1 VREIH
6 TYSVT
11 AVIHP
16 GVSADTF
23 PAMMRLAI
31 IATPAALP
39 DLRPAPGALDGDAL
53 RSRLLL
59 PDAGYHV
66 VDLDPAI
73 DLAEQLELLFEQTP
87 LEPGTPALF
96 YASSRVASSDGELFL
111 CLDPG
116 SPETGDSVRDIAT
129 VIRDRVPGPVAFVIE
144 CRHAVEEGDP
154 FRSATIVTAAKDSL
168 RGLGAGGVGV
178 EVLVSARPLSDETE
192 ERPSPLT
199 RALIEALDEADPGKG
214 LSLVGFFAQV
224 RESDALVGVVPCFA
238 HVNANEPF
246 ILLLGTEDP
255 AEDDSAAPVVEEMP
269 ISAAPTSPSEEIDDS
284 ISVELDAPSSTPAP
298 PAASVIV
305 ATRAPDLAPDRAERR
320 AAAPPTA
327 LLEER
332 SFRAENEAAPL
343 PKVMI
348 GGPRAASA
356 PASVPAPAPSVAA
369 RAPSVPAPARAPSVP
384 APARA
389 PSVPAP
395 ARTPSVPAPAPSVPA
410 PAPSVPAPA
419 ATFADHVAEGD
430 ALAAAKDHEGALGAY
445 KRALGLLGPA
455 AKDERADVHVR
466 IGQVK
471 QLQEKRRE
479 AIASFEKALSISS
492 GHTTALL
499 ALLELNVAEGDLR
512 AVQVAEDRVLATIS
526 DPALCFARLVE
537 FGARWQDQAG
547 DPVRARVA
555 FERAAELRPDDPG
568 VLARL
573 RGLYEQ
579 AGAIEEAIAVRRRL
593 AGIAVDS
600 RARAEQYF
608 ELGRYML
615 EVLKREEPA
624 LELFD
629 QALASD
635 PSMLEPLAVIARFFA
650 ERQEWSELE
659 RAYRTMLDRAPRIP
673 DAAVRSQVTWELC
686 RLLGTL
692 FRDHLED
699 PALALDAFEDAVS
712 EKPRELQS
720 RLTAAELARSIG
732 ALDRAVVHLQAAAA
746 LDPARLSTFHQLFDL
761 FQKLARPDQA
771 YSVACVTMSGRKAE
785 SRERFFFEEHKPEG
799 VPKFAHAMREDGWD
813 LLRTPARD
821 LNLEAVLGTIAPAAI
836 AARLS
841 QLTDEGRLPTLDP
854 AARQD
859 PTKTT
864 ISIVRSFV
872 WASHYLGV
880 APPAI
885 YLHDDA
891 TVGLATIIA
900 EEPTALAGGRVLRGR
915 SLPELAFLAG
925 RHLAY
930 HVGGHRLM
938 LYYSSIEELSS
949 CFLAAVKI
957 ALPNLPLPAQTES
970 AVNDLVQRIEPLLD
984 DATHQKL
991 VSSVAGFEAARVR
1004 ADIAGW
1010 VGAVERCATRAGFLL
1025 AGDLEVVATVLRS
1038 DPLGLISADEKI
1050 ADLVGFV
1057 VSDEH
1062 HALRDELGIAIQP

>member
-1 VREIH
+1 
-6 TYSVT
+6 
-11 AVIHP
+11 
-16 GVSADTF
+16 
-23 PAMMRLAI
+23 MMRLAI
-31 IATPAALP
+31 VAAPAALS

-96 YASSRVASSDGELFL
+96 YASARVAASEEGELFL
-111 CLDPG
+111 CLDPE
-116 SPETGDSVRDIAT
+116 SPETGDSLRDIAM

-144 CRHAVEEGDP
+144 CRHPIDADDP
-154 FRSATIVTAAKDSL
+154 FRSATIVGSAKESL
-168 RGLGAGGVGV
+168 RGVGAGGAGV
-178 EVLVSARPLSDETE
+178 EVLVAARPLNDDAEETT
-192 ERPSPLT
+192 SPLT
-199 RALIEALDEADPGKG
+199 RALIEALDAADLAVG
-214 LSLVGFFAQV
+214 LSLASFFARV
-224 RESDALVGVVPCFA
+224 RDEGALVGVPCFA
-238 HVNANEPF
+238 HVKARDAF
-246 ILLLGTEDP
+246 ILLEAIDAP
-255 AEDDSAAPVVEEMP
+255 AEITAIPGEVSEVVEIATPIVEIAAPVVEPVAPAVEIVEAVAP
-269 ISAAPTSPSEEIDDS
+269 IVEAHEADAG
-284 ISVELDAPSSTPAP
+284 ISVDLDAPPSTPPPPASPPPAIEIRVDVEPRRSSSAPVAP
-298 PAASVIV
+298 PES
-305 ATRAPDLAPDRAERR
+305 
-320 AAAPPTA
+320 
-327 LLEER
+327 R
-332 SFRAENEAAPL
+332 SIKLENE

-348 GGPRAASA
+348 GELRAAST
-356 PASVPAPAPSVAA
+356 PP
-369 RAPSVPAPARAPSVP
+369 RAPVSDDN
-384 APARA
+384 
-389 PSVPAP
+389 
-395 ARTPSVPAPAPSVPA
+395 PAPAPSVPA

-419 ATFADHVAEGD
+419 PIAPAPSVPAPAPIAPAPPAPATFADHVAEGD
-430 ALAAAKDHEGALGAY
+430 TLAAAKDHEGALAAY
-445 KRALGLLGPA
+445 KRALGMLGPA
-455 AKDERADVHVR
+455 ASTDRADVHVR

-471 QLQEKRRE
+471 QRQEKRRE

-492 GHTTALL
+492 THTTALT
-499 ALLELNVAEGDLR
+499 ALLDLNVAEGDLR
-512 AVQVAEDRVLATIS
+512 AVQVAEDRVLATLS
-526 DPALCFARLVE
+526 DPAERFARLLE
-537 FGARWQDQAG
+537 FGARWHDRAG
-547 DPVRARVA
+547 DPVRARA
-555 FERAAELRPDDPG
+555 TFERAAELRPDDPG
-568 VLARL
+568 VLGRL
-573 RGLYEQ
+573 RALYEQ
-579 AGAIEEAIAVRRRL
+579 AGAIEDVIYVRRRL
-593 AGIAVDS
+593 AKNTAEA

-608 ELGRYML
+608 SLGRYLL
-615 EVLKREEPA
+615 EDLKREEPA

-629 QALASD
+629 EALAAD

-659 RAYRTMLDRAPRIP
+659 QAYRRMLDRAPRIP

-712 EKPRELQS
+712 EKPREIQS

-732 ALDRAVVHLQAAAA
+732 RNDRAAIHLQAAAM
-746 LDPARLSTFHQLFDL
+746 LDPSRLSTFHQLFEL
-761 FQKLARPDQA
+761 FQKLRRPDQA
-771 YSVACVTMSGRKAE
+771 YSAACVTMSGRKAE
-785 SRERFFFEEHKPEG
+785 SRERFVFEEHKPEG
-799 VPKFAHAMREDGWD
+799 VPKLAHAMRADGWD
-813 LLRTPARD
+813 LLRTSSRD
-821 LNLEAVLGTIAPAAI
+821 VNLEAVLTTIAPAAI

-841 QLTDEGRLPTLDP
+841 QLADEGRLPTLDP

-859 PTKTT
+859 PAKTT

-880 APPAI
+880 PPPAI

-915 SLPELAFLAG
+915 SLSELAFLAG

-930 HVGGHRLM
+930 HVGGHQLV
-938 LYYSSIEELSS
+938 LYYSSIDELSS

-957 ALPNLPLPAQTES
+957 AIPDLPVPAAS
-970 AVNDLVQRIEPLLD
+970 ASVVNDLVRRIEPRLD
-984 DATHQKL
+984 EATRAAL
-991 VSSVAGFEAARVR
+991 EAAVAAFEAARVR

-1038 DPLGLISADEKI
+1038 DPLGLVPADEKI
-1050 ADLVGFV
+1050 ADLVGFT